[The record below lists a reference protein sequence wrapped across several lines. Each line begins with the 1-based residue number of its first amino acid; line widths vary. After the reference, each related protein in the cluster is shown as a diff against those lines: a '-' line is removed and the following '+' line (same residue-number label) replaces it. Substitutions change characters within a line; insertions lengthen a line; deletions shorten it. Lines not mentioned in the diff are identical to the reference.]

1 MAWEKGELQG
11 KKKEWQGLYNV
22 WNKLQGVLRIPLST
36 ILFICICIFV
46 SKHERGTIVVAKFCI
61 MGWTNGQERS
71 VFAPWLPIFCVGT
84 SPVRSRV

>member
-1 MAWEKGELQG
+1 MAQDTAGMEVGNASWLG
-11 KKKEWQGLYNV
+11 KRESFKAKRRNGR
-22 WNKLQGVLRIPLST
+22 G
-36 ILFICICIFV
+36 CII
-46 SKHERGTIVVAKFCI
+46 KHERGTIVVAKFCI